1 MMSNILLGF
10 KAYFNFLSSQIKSD
24 GILPEVKLN
33 DIKIECFLS
42 GKNEKESQV
51 PACKINTLKA
61 GISPS
66 FDLPILL
73 SLLKIQCNSCSKM

>member
-1 MMSNILLGF
+1 MMLITEKWGRP
-10 KAYFNFLSSQIKSD
+10 IKV
-24 GILPEVKLN
+24 LKCENRFCLN
-33 DIKIECFLS
+33 CLAACFLS

-51 PACKINTLKA
+51 SACKINALKA
-61 GISPS
+61 GISPL